1 MMKTSAALA
10 ILVAASSSQA
20 ALITLGGDFAGTFG
34 NGNLV
39 ALNSAGQRTFSQ
51 TLGDAS
57 VSGTV
62 RFSNTFFDGV
72 QATELTLTNFTYSS
86 TSTQPRTLSVRIV
99 QDYLLHGD
107 MVSGTA
113 SHQANGNINYSAVG
127 QVVTASITSQHE
139 STALPTLFVNP
150 NGVGI
155 GSAPIAVPI
164 ARGQGPVTSL
174 SVSGPLYTIDTTYT
188 FVISA
193 FGSSLSVVLPDSGVD
208 TATLIPTPASAALLG
223 LGGLLATRRRR

>member
-1 MMKTSAALA
+1 MLKTSAALA
-10 ILVAASSSQA
+10 LFVAATSSHA

-34 NGNLV
+34 NGNLI

-51 TLGDAS
+51 NLGDAS

-72 QATELTLTNFTYSS
+72 QQIELTLTSFTYTSSS
-86 TSTQPRTLSVRIV
+86 TQSRTLSVRIV

-113 SHQANGNINYSAVG
+113 SHQVNGNATFSAAG
-127 QVVTASITSQHE
+127 QILTGSIASQHE
-139 STALPTLFVNP
+139 STALPTLLVNP
-150 NGVGI
+150 NGAGA
-155 GSAPIAVPI
+155 GSAGQSNI
-164 ARGQGPVTSL
+164 ARSQGPATPL

-188 FVISA
+188 FVINA
-193 FGSSLSVVLPDSGVD
+193 FGGQTSINLPDSGVD
-208 TATLIPTPASAALLG
+208 NATLIPTPASAALLG
-223 LGGLLATRRRR
+223 MAGLLAARRRR